1 MLRFISPAL
10 LLPGFLL
17 LAATS
22 AAEARYNCAVKRTPD
37 GFVALRHGP
46 STQHAMVAKMRPQE
60 MVYLLDPV
68 TEEIVR
74 SGDWLKVRWF
84 PGTRRTEWTM
94 PAGDEAKARWGWVRD
109 RLLNC
114 FEE

>member
-1 MLRFISPAL
+1 MLKIVVPAL
-10 LLPGFLL
+10 AF

-22 AAEARYNCAVKRTPD
+22 AAQARYNCAVQRTPD
-37 GFVALRHGP
+37 GFVALREGP
-46 STQHAMVAKMRPQE
+46 STSHAMIARMRPQE
-60 MVYLLDPV
+60 MVHLLDPK

-74 SGDWLKVRWF
+74 NGDWLRVRWF
-84 PGTRRTEWTM
+84 PGTRRTEDSM
-94 PAGDEAKARWGWVRD
+94 PTGTEATARWGWVRD